1 MKQMRKMKW
10 KRLMTAVLLV
20 VMIVSG
26 GRQSY
31 AAEENGESVATSG
44 QMVKPSN
51 LNTEGYDV
59 VLLADNSGSVWSQQG
74 ERDKALRGIA
84 NLAVGSDIRIGAVYF
99 GETTYKKLGLTS
111 MEEKDSSTKVLD
123 FLNLTEKNENNRGT
137 NIGNALEEAQTLFE
151 DQNANRQRII
161 ILFSDG
167 INENLAQSSSFK
179 EAADGKTREQA
190 QSLEQKQIPIYC
202 VYLQKN
208 RDDEDY
214 LKQLVNYFNEDNDY
228 ADERFKKVTDD
239 QIDILSEQFAQTFY
253 SMQNDMKYREIS
265 IDSSG
270 TMNFYIPEL
279 GVRRMQIYLKN
290 DKAYEVLLSGPS
302 EDSGEA
308 QTWGDNGNVYIT
320 VDEPETGDWTLEI
333 TGDGAD
339 TVTGTLACYT
349 NISAVA
355 SISGDVDENGNIYR
369 NRPEKINV
377 SFYDEDGSEF
387 QPDESA
393 VVSGT
398 LTLQNNDG
406 ENITQDVEFSSTE
419 NGYESAGFQLEDY
432 GTYSYQVS
440 LSYADFINL
449 RYDFEGG
456 TVQGM
461 APLVYNQEGTFEGR
475 ETEDG
480 EAFTF
485 DTADLYSD
493 PDGEKI
499 TITGVTQ
506 LNEENP
512 VISFEEKDG
521 FLTVTAQDTGE
532 VNFVINIEDE
542 SGNTAQIEI
551 KGEVIDVVTAR
562 IIEGLSIFLIVLILA
577 VIVGL
582 LIHRNIMKKKVEEE
596 RNKMQKA
603 FDSLDDYV
611 NSTDNITKLR
621 GEINS
626 NLNNLYRNIH
636 ELLEEKIDGEQLEH
650 FEVREDD
657 LKDLSEKYPDIL
669 NSRYEDVTDKLSAC
683 RELQSEA
690 ERKTSK
696 KPSQKNLRL
705 IIAYMVKFSD
715 KTAKFNS
722 AVQEYSN
729 VQKKISERADFF
741 ADRYMDILDMLETSI
756 KCNIIV
762 KWDRYIGSKEC
773 RHVKDHITGYY
784 RLDDVGMLDKNG
796 TVSLRNLMNER
807 TGIYVYGCQDSEGE
821 DALRICSKDGFYF
834 KNTADGKEETK
845 VKEAVLMKGENYR
858 IKINDYMGFIRIQV
872 K

>member
-151 DQNANRQRII
+151 DQNANRQKII

-179 EAADGKTREQA
+179 EAADRKTREQA

-270 TMNFYIPEL
+270 TMSFYIPEL

-349 NISAVA
+349 DISAVA
-355 SISGDVDENGNIYR
+355 SISGEVDESGNIYR

-377 SFYDEDGSEF
+377 SFYDKAGSEF
-387 QPDESA
+387 QPDEAA

-398 LTLQNNDG
+398 VTLQNDAG
-406 ENITQDVEFSSTE
+406 ESVTQDVEFSSTE

-432 GTYSYQVS
+432 GTYFYQVS
-440 LSYADFINL
+440 ISYEDFIDL

-461 APLVYNQEGTFEGR
+461 EPLVYDQEGTFEGR
-475 ETEDG
+475 ETGEG

-512 VISFEEKDG
+512 ILSFEEKEG
-521 FLTVTAQDTGE
+521 FLTVIAQDTGD

-542 SGNTAQIEI
+542 SGNTAQVEI
-551 KGEVIDVVTAR
+551 KGKVMDVVTAR
-562 IIEGLSIFLIVLILA
+562 IIT
-577 VIVGL
+577 GL
-582 LIHRNIMKKKVEEE
+582 LIFLLIAVLAAIVSLLIYRRKMKKEVEEALQ
-596 RNKMQKA
+596 KMRKA
-603 FDSLDDYV
+603 FDRFDDDVY
-611 NSTDNITKLR
+611 SADNITKLR
-621 GEINS
+621 GEIKS
-626 NLNNLYRNIH
+626 NLNNLYNNIR
-636 ELLEEKIDGEQLEH
+636 ELVEEKIDREQPEH
-650 FEVREDD
+650 FGIREDD
-657 LKDLSEKYPDIL
+657 LKDLSEKYPNLLD
-669 NSRYEDVTDKLSAC
+669 SRYDDVIDKLGAC
-683 RELQSEA
+683 RKLQSEA

-696 KPSQKNLRL
+696 KPSRKNLSL
-705 IIAYMVKFSD
+705 IIAYTEKFVD

-722 AVQEYSN
+722 AVQENSD
-729 VQKKISERADFF
+729 VHKGIKEKADFI
-741 ADRYMDILDMLETSI
+741 ADRYMDILDMLETPI
-756 KCNIIV
+756 KCSVIV
-762 KWDRYIGSKEC
+762 KWDKYIGSKEC
-773 RHVKDHITGYY
+773 RHAKDYIRGYY
-784 RLDDVGMLDKNG
+784 RLDDVSMLDKNG

-807 TGIYVYGCQDSEGE
+807 TGIYVYGCQGGEGE

-858 IKINDYMGFIRIQV
+858 IKINDYMGFIGIQV

>member
-1 MKQMRKMKW
+1 MKQKIKMKW

-20 VMIVSG
+20 VMIVAG
-26 GRQSY
+26 GQSY
-31 AAEENGESVATSG
+31 AAEENEDSASVSD

-59 VLLADNSGSVWSQQG
+59 VILADNSGSVWSQQG
-74 ERDKALRGIA
+74 DRDKALRGIV

-111 MEEKDSSTKVLD
+111 MEDQDSSTKVLD

-151 DQNANRQRII
+151 DQNANRQKII

-167 INENLAQSSSFK
+167 INENLSQSSSFK
-179 EAADGKTREQA
+179 EAADRETLEQA
-190 QSLEQKQIPIYC
+190 QSLKEKQIPIYC

-208 RDDEDY
+208 RNDEDY

-270 TMNFYIPEL
+270 TMSFYIPEL

-349 NISAVA
+349 DISASS
-355 SISGDVDENGNIYR
+355 SISGEVDENGNIYR

-387 QPDESA
+387 RPDEAA

-398 LTLQNNDG
+398 VTVQNEAG
-406 ENITQDVEFSSTE
+406 ENITRDVEYGSTE
-419 NGYESAGFQLEDY
+419 NGYESAEFQIEDY

-461 APLVYNQEGTFEGR
+461 APLAYDQEGTFEGR
-475 ETEDG
+475 ETGDG

-485 DTADLYSD
+485 ETDDLYSD

-512 VISFEEKDG
+512 VISVEEKEG
-521 FLTVTAQDTGE
+521 FLTVTAQDTGD
-532 VNFVINIEDE
+532 VDFVINIEDE
-542 SGNTAQIEI
+542 SGNTAQVEI
-551 KGEVIDVVTAR
+551 KGKVMDVVTAR
-562 IIEGLSIFLIVLILA
+562 IIT
-577 VIVGL
+577 GL
-582 LIHRNIMKKKVEEE
+582 LIFLLIVVLTAIVSLLIYRRKMKNEVEEALQ
-596 RNKMQKA
+596 KMRKA
-603 FDSLDDYV
+603 FNGFDDDV
-611 NSTDNITKLR
+611 HSADNIIKLR
-621 GEINS
+621 GEIKS
-626 NLNNLYRNIH
+626 NLNNLYNNIC
-636 ELLEEKIDGEQLEH
+636 ELVGEKIDREQLEH
-650 FEVREDD
+650 FGIREDD
-657 LKDLSEKYPDIL
+657 FKDLSEKYPNFLD
-669 NSRYEDVTDKLSAC
+669 SSYDDVIDKLGAC
-683 RELQSEA
+683 RKLQSEA
-690 ERKTSK
+690 ERKTGK
-696 KPSQKNLRL
+696 KPSRKNLSL
-705 IIAYMVKFSD
+705 IIAYTEKFVD

-722 AVQEYSN
+722 TVQEYSDAH
-729 VQKKISERADFF
+729 KRIKEKADFI
-741 ADRYMDILDMLETSI
+741 ADRYVEILDMLETPI

-762 KWDRYIGSKEC
+762 MWDKYIGSKEC
-773 RHVKDHITGYY
+773 RRAKDSIRGYY

-858 IKINDYMGFIRIQV
+858 VKINDYMGFIGIQV

>member
-355 SISGDVDENGNIYR
+355 SISGEVDENGNIYR

-406 ENITQDVEFSSTE
+406 ENITQDVEFSSKE

-512 VISFEEKDG
+512 VISVEEKEG
-521 FLTVTAQDTGE
+521 FLTVTTKDTGD

-542 SGNTAQIEI
+542 SGNTAQVEI
-551 KGEVIDVVTAR
+551 KGKVMDVVTVR
-562 IIEGLSIFLIVLILA
+562 
-577 VIVGL
+577 VITGL
-582 LIHRNIMKKKVEEE
+582 LIFLLIAVLAAIASLLIYRRAMKKEVEEALK
-596 RNKMQKA
+596 KMRKA
-603 FDSLDDYV
+603 FDSFDDDVY
-611 NSTDNITKLR
+611 SADNITKLR
-621 GEINS
+621 GEIKS
-626 NLNNLYRNIH
+626 NLNNLYNNIR
-636 ELLEEKIDGEQLEH
+636 ELMEEKIDREQPEH
-650 FEVREDD
+650 FGIREDD
-657 LKDLSEKYPDIL
+657 LKHLSEKYPNLLD
-669 NSRYEDVTDKLSAC
+669 SRYDDVIDKLGAC
-683 RELQSEA
+683 RKLQSEA

-696 KPSQKNLRL
+696 KSSRKNLSL
-705 IIAYMVKFSD
+705 IIAYTEKFVD

-722 AVQEYSN
+722 TVQEYSD
-729 VQKKISERADFF
+729 VHKGIKETADFI
-741 ADRYMDILDMLETSI
+741 ADRYMDIMDMLETPI

-762 KWDRYIGSKEC
+762 KWDKYIGSKEC
-773 RHVKDHITGYY
+773 RHAKDYIRGYY
-784 RLDDVGMLDKNG
+784 RLDDVSMLDKNG
-796 TVSLRNLMNER
+796 TVSLRKLMNEK
-807 TGIYVYGCQDSEGE
+807 TGIYVYGYQDGEGE

-834 KNTADGKEETK
+834 KNTAVGKEETK

-858 IKINDYMGFIRIQV
+858 IKINDYMGFIGIQV

>member
-1 MKQMRKMKW
+1 MKQKIKMKW

-20 VMIVSG
+20 VMIVAG
-26 GRQSY
+26 GQSY
-31 AAEENGESVATSG
+31 AAEENEDSASVSD

-59 VLLADNSGSVWSQQG
+59 VILADNSGSVWSQQG
-74 ERDKALRGIA
+74 DRDKALRGIA

-111 MEEKDSSTKVLD
+111 MEDQDSSTKVLD

-151 DQNANRQRII
+151 DQNANRQKII

-167 INENLAQSSSFK
+167 INENLSQSSSFK
-179 EAADGKTREQA
+179 EAADRETLEQA
-190 QSLEQKQIPIYC
+190 QSLKEKQIPIYC

-208 RDDEDY
+208 RNDEDY

-270 TMNFYIPEL
+270 TMSFYIPEL

-349 NISAVA
+349 DISASS
-355 SISGDVDENGNIYR
+355 SISGEVDENGNIYR

-387 QPDESA
+387 RPDEAA

-398 LTLQNNDG
+398 VTVQNEAG
-406 ENITQDVEFSSTE
+406 ENITRDVEFGSTE
-419 NGYESAGFQLEDY
+419 NGYESAEFQIEDY

-461 APLVYNQEGTFEGR
+461 APLAYDQEGTFEGR
-475 ETEDG
+475 ETGDG

-485 DTADLYSD
+485 ETDDLYSD

-512 VISFEEKDG
+512 VISVEEKEG
-521 FLTVTAQDTGE
+521 FLTVTAQDTGD
-532 VNFVINIEDE
+532 VDFVINIEDE
-542 SGNTAQIEI
+542 SGNTAQVEI
-551 KGEVIDVVTAR
+551 KGKVMDVVTAR
-562 IIEGLSIFLIVLILA
+562 IIT
-577 VIVGL
+577 GL
-582 LIHRNIMKKKVEEE
+582 LIFLLIVVLTAIVSLLIYRRKMKNEVEEALQ
-596 RNKMQKA
+596 KMRKA
-603 FDSLDDYV
+603 FNGFDDDV
-611 NSTDNITKLR
+611 HSADNIIKLR
-621 GEINS
+621 GEIKS
-626 NLNNLYRNIH
+626 NLNNLYNNIC
-636 ELLEEKIDGEQLEH
+636 ELVGEKIDREQLEH
-650 FEVREDD
+650 FGIREDD
-657 LKDLSEKYPDIL
+657 FKDLSEKYPNFLD
-669 NSRYEDVTDKLSAC
+669 SSYDDVIDKLGAC
-683 RELQSEA
+683 RKLQSEA
-690 ERKTSK
+690 ERKTGK
-696 KPSQKNLRL
+696 KPSRKNLSL
-705 IIAYMVKFSD
+705 IIAYTEKFVD

-722 AVQEYSN
+722 TVQEYSDAH
-729 VQKKISERADFF
+729 KRIKEKADFI
-741 ADRYMDILDMLETSI
+741 ADRYVEILDMLETPI

-762 KWDRYIGSKEC
+762 MWDKYIGSKEC
-773 RHVKDHITGYY
+773 RRAKDSIRGYY

-858 IKINDYMGFIRIQV
+858 VKINDYMGFIGIQV

>member
-1 MKQMRKMKW
+1 MKQKRKMKW
-10 KRLMTAVLLV
+10 KRLTAVVLLA
-20 VMIVSG
+20 VMIVFG
-26 GRQSY
+26 GGNAY
-31 AAEENGESVATSG
+31 AAEANGESAATSE

-59 VLLADNSGSVWSQQG
+59 VILADNSGSVWSQQG

-137 NIGNALEEAQTLFE
+137 NIGNAMEEAQTLFE
-151 DQNANRQRII
+151 DQNANRQKII

-179 EAADGKTREQA
+179 EAADRKTREQA
-190 QSLEQKQIPIYC
+190 EILEKKQIPIYC

-214 LKQLVNYFNEDNDY
+214 LKQLVNYFNENNDY

-302 EDSGEA
+302 ENSGEA

-320 VDEPETGDWTLEI
+320 VDEPEAGDWTLEI

-349 NISAVA
+349 DISAAA
-355 SISGDVDENGNIYR
+355 SISGEVDENGNIYR

-387 QPDESA
+387 QPDEAA

-398 LTLQNNDG
+398 VTLQNNAG
-406 ENITQDVEFSSTE
+406 ESVTQDVKFDSKE

-432 GTYSYQVS
+432 GTYFYQVS
-440 LSYADFINL
+440 ISYEDFIDL

-461 APLVYNQEGTFEGR
+461 APLVYDQDGTFEGR

-480 EAFTF
+480 ETFTF

-512 VISFEEKDG
+512 VISFEEKEG
-521 FLTVTAQDTGE
+521 FLTVTAQDTGD

-542 SGNTAQIEI
+542 SGNTAQVEI
-551 KGEVIDVVTAR
+551 KGKVMDVVTER
-562 IIEGLSIFLIVLILA
+562 IIT
-577 VIVGL
+577 GL
-582 LIHRNIMKKKVEEE
+582 LIFLLIAVLAAIASLLIYRRKMKKEVEEALK
-596 RNKMQKA
+596 KMRKA
-603 FDSLDDYV
+603 AFISLDNPDDSV
-611 NSTDNITKLR
+611 EKLTESAEELSGKSKNLDHNI
-621 GEINS
+621 E
-626 NLNNLYRNIH
+626 
-636 ELLEEKIDGEQLEH
+636 ELVEEKLDREQLEH
-650 FEVREDD
+650 FGIRENDVTA
-657 LKDLSEKYPDIL
+657 LLLSDALQSEE
-669 NSRYEDVTDKLSAC
+669 EDVKNKLSAYKNV
-683 RELQSEA
+683 ESEA
-690 ERKTSK
+690 KENTSK
-696 KPSQKNLRL
+696 KPSRKNLNL
-705 IIAYMVKFSD
+705 ILDYTKKIK
-715 KTAKFNS
+715 AKRKEFYS
-722 AVQEYSN
+722 VVWKYSN
-729 VQKKISERADFF
+729 MQKEISKKVDFI
-741 ADRYMDILDMLETSI
+741 ADRYMDIMDMLETPI
-756 KCNIIV
+756 KCSIIV
-762 KWDRYIGSKEC
+762 KWDKYIGSREC
-773 RHVKDHITGYY
+773 RHTKDYIRGYY

-858 IKINDYMGFIRIQV
+858 IKINDYMGFIGIQV

>member
-1 MKQMRKMKW
+1 MKQKIKMKW

-20 VMIVSG
+20 VMIVAG
-26 GRQSY
+26 GQSY
-31 AAEENGESVATSG
+31 AAEENEDSASVSD

-59 VLLADNSGSVWSQQG
+59 VILADNSGSVWSQQG
-74 ERDKALRGIA
+74 DRDKALRGIA

-111 MEEKDSSTKVLD
+111 MEDQDSSTKVLD

-151 DQNANRQRII
+151 DQNANRQKII

-167 INENLAQSSSFK
+167 INENLSQSSSFK
-179 EAADGKTREQA
+179 EAADRETLEQA
-190 QSLEQKQIPIYC
+190 QSLKEKQIPIYC

-208 RDDEDY
+208 RNDEDY

-270 TMNFYIPEL
+270 TMSFYIPEL

-349 NISAVA
+349 DISASS
-355 SISGDVDENGNIYR
+355 SISGEVDENGNIYR

-387 QPDESA
+387 RPDEAA

-398 LTLQNNDG
+398 VTVQNEAG
-406 ENITQDVEFSSTE
+406 ENITRDVEFGSTE
-419 NGYESAGFQLEDY
+419 NGYESAEFQIEDY

-461 APLVYNQEGTFEGR
+461 APLAYDQEGTFEGR
-475 ETEDG
+475 ETGDG

-485 DTADLYSD
+485 ETDDLYSD

-512 VISFEEKDG
+512 VISVEEKEG
-521 FLTVTAQDTGE
+521 FLTVTAQDTGD
-532 VNFVINIEDE
+532 VDFVINIEDE
-542 SGNTAQIEI
+542 SGNTAQVEI
-551 KGEVIDVVTAR
+551 KGKVMDVVTAR
-562 IIEGLSIFLIVLILA
+562 IIT
-577 VIVGL
+577 GL
-582 LIHRNIMKKKVEEE
+582 LIFLLIVVLTAIVSLLIYRRKMKNEVEEALQ
-596 RNKMQKA
+596 KMRKA
-603 FDSLDDYV
+603 FNGFDDDV
-611 NSTDNITKLR
+611 HSADNIIKLR
-621 GEINS
+621 GEIKS
-626 NLNNLYRNIH
+626 NLNNLYNNIC
-636 ELLEEKIDGEQLEH
+636 ELVGEKIDREQLEH
-650 FEVREDD
+650 FGIREDD
-657 LKDLSEKYPDIL
+657 FKDLSEKYPNFLD
-669 NSRYEDVTDKLSAC
+669 SSYDDVIDKLGAC
-683 RELQSEA
+683 RKLQSEA
-690 ERKTSK
+690 ERKTGK
-696 KPSQKNLRL
+696 KPSRKNLSL
-705 IIAYMVKFSD
+705 IIAYTEKFVD

-722 AVQEYSN
+722 TVQEYSDAH
-729 VQKKISERADFF
+729 KRIKEKADFI
-741 ADRYMDILDMLETSI
+741 ADRYVEILDMLETPI

-762 KWDRYIGSKEC
+762 MDWG
-773 RHVKDHITGYY
+773 
-784 RLDDVGMLDKNG
+784 
-796 TVSLRNLMNER
+796 
-807 TGIYVYGCQDSEGE
+807 
-821 DALRICSKDGFYF
+821 
-834 KNTADGKEETK
+834 
-845 VKEAVLMKGENYR
+845 
-858 IKINDYMGFIRIQV
+858 
-872 K
+872 

>member
-1 MKQMRKMKW
+1 MI
-10 KRLMTAVLLV
+10 RLCA
-20 VMIVSG
+20 
-26 GRQSY
+26 
-31 AAEENGESVATSG
+31 
-44 QMVKPSN
+44 
-51 LNTEGYDV
+51 
-59 VLLADNSGSVWSQQG
+59 GSQTW
-74 ERDKALRGIA
+74 
-84 NLAVGSDIRIGAVYF
+84 
-99 GETTYKKLGLTS
+99 
-111 MEEKDSSTKVLD
+111 
-123 FLNLTEKNENNRGT
+123 
-137 NIGNALEEAQTLFE
+137 QTLFE
-151 DQNANRQRII
+151 DQNANRQKII

-167 INENLAQSSSFK
+167 INENLSQSSSFK
-179 EAADGKTREQA
+179 EAADRETLEQA
-190 QSLEQKQIPIYC
+190 QSLKEKQIPIYC

-208 RDDEDY
+208 RNDEDY

-270 TMNFYIPEL
+270 TMSFYIPEL

-349 NISAVA
+349 DISASS
-355 SISGDVDENGNIYR
+355 SISGEVDENGNIYR

-387 QPDESA
+387 RPDEAA

-398 LTLQNNDG
+398 VTVQNEAG
-406 ENITQDVEFSSTE
+406 ENITRDVEFGSTE
-419 NGYESAGFQLEDY
+419 NGYESAEFQIEDY

-461 APLVYNQEGTFEGR
+461 APLAYDQEGTFEGR
-475 ETEDG
+475 ETGDG

-485 DTADLYSD
+485 ETDDLYSD

-512 VISFEEKDG
+512 VISVEEKEG
-521 FLTVTAQDTGE
+521 FLTVTAQDTGD
-532 VNFVINIEDE
+532 VDFVINIEDE
-542 SGNTAQIEI
+542 SGNTAQVEI
-551 KGEVIDVVTAR
+551 KGKVMDVVTAR
-562 IIEGLSIFLIVLILA
+562 IIT
-577 VIVGL
+577 GL
-582 LIHRNIMKKKVEEE
+582 LIFLLIVVLTAIVSLLIYRRKMKNEVEEALQ
-596 RNKMQKA
+596 KMRKA
-603 FDSLDDYV
+603 FNGFDDDV
-611 NSTDNITKLR
+611 HSADNIIKLR
-621 GEINS
+621 GEIKS
-626 NLNNLYRNIH
+626 NLNNLYNNIC
-636 ELLEEKIDGEQLEH
+636 ELVGEKIDREQLEH
-650 FEVREDD
+650 FGIREDD
-657 LKDLSEKYPDIL
+657 FKDLSEKYPNFLD
-669 NSRYEDVTDKLSAC
+669 SSYDDVIDKLGAC
-683 RELQSEA
+683 RKLQSEA
-690 ERKTSK
+690 ERKTGK
-696 KPSQKNLRL
+696 KPSRKNLSL
-705 IIAYMVKFSD
+705 IIAYTEKFVD

-722 AVQEYSN
+722 TVQEYSDAH
-729 VQKKISERADFF
+729 KRIKEKADFI
-741 ADRYMDILDMLETSI
+741 ADRYVEILDMLETPI

-762 KWDRYIGSKEC
+762 MWDKYIGSKEC
-773 RHVKDHITGYY
+773 RRAKDSIRGYY

-858 IKINDYMGFIRIQV
+858 VKINDYMGFIGIQV

>member
-1 MKQMRKMKW
+1 MKQKRKMKW
-10 KRLMTAVLLV
+10 KRLTAVVLLA
-20 VMIVSG
+20 VMIVFG
-26 GRQSY
+26 GGNAY
-31 AAEENGESVATSG
+31 AAEANGESAATSE

-59 VLLADNSGSVWSQQG
+59 VILADNSGSVWSQQG

-137 NIGNALEEAQTLFE
+137 NIGNAMEEAQTLFE
-151 DQNANRQRII
+151 DQNANRQKII

-179 EAADGKTREQA
+179 EAADRKTREQA
-190 QSLEQKQIPIYC
+190 EILEKKQIPIYC

-214 LKQLVNYFNEDNDY
+214 LKQLVNYFNENNDY

-302 EDSGEA
+302 ENSGEA

-320 VDEPETGDWTLEI
+320 VDEPEAGDWTLEI

-349 NISAVA
+349 DISAAA
-355 SISGDVDENGNIYR
+355 SISGEVDENGNIYR

-387 QPDESA
+387 QPDEAA

-398 LTLQNNDG
+398 VTLQNNAG
-406 ENITQDVEFSSTE
+406 ESVTQDVKFDSKE

-432 GTYSYQVS
+432 GTYFYQVS
-440 LSYADFINL
+440 ISYEDFIDL

-461 APLVYNQEGTFEGR
+461 APLVYDQDGTFEGR

-480 EAFTF
+480 ETFTF

-512 VISFEEKDG
+512 VISFEEKEG
-521 FLTVTAQDTGE
+521 FLTVTAQDTGD

-542 SGNTAQIEI
+542 SGNTAQVEI
-551 KGEVIDVVTAR
+551 KGKVMDVVTER
-562 IIEGLSIFLIVLILA
+562 IIT
-577 VIVGL
+577 GL
-582 LIHRNIMKKKVEEE
+582 LIFLLIAVLAAIVSLLIYRNIMKKRVEEALK
-596 RNKMQKA
+596 KMKKA
-603 FDSLDDYV
+603 FESLDDYAD
-611 NSTDNITKLR
+611 SADDTTKLR

-626 NLNNLYRNIH
+626 NLNNLYSNIR

-650 FEVREDD
+650 FEIREDD
-657 LKDLSEKYPDIL
+657 LKDMSEKYPDIL

-683 RELQSEA
+683 RKLQSEA
-690 ERKTSK
+690 ERKTGR
-696 KPSQKNLRL
+696 KPGRNNLSL
-705 IIAYMVKFSD
+705 IIAYTEEFAEK
-715 KTAKFNS
+715 AAEFNS
-722 AVQEYSN
+722 AVREYSN
-729 VQKKISERADFF
+729 VQKGIREKIDSF
-741 ADRYMDILDMLETSI
+741 ADRYMDIMDMLETPI
-756 KCNIIV
+756 KCSIIV
-762 KWDRYIGSKEC
+762 KWDKYIGSKEC
-773 RHVKDHITGYY
+773 RHAKGYIKGYY

-858 IKINDYMGFIRIQV
+858 IKINDYMGFIGIQV

>member
-1 MKQMRKMKW
+1 MKQKIKMKW

-20 VMIVSG
+20 VMIVAG
-26 GRQSY
+26 GQSY
-31 AAEENGESVATSG
+31 AAEENEDSASVSD

-59 VLLADNSGSVWSQQG
+59 VILADNSGSVWSQQG
-74 ERDKALRGIA
+74 DRDKALRGIA

-111 MEEKDSSTKVLD
+111 MEDQDSSTKVLD

-151 DQNANRQRII
+151 DQNANRQKII

-167 INENLAQSSSFK
+167 INENLSQSSSFK
-179 EAADGKTREQA
+179 EAADRETLEQA
-190 QSLEQKQIPIYC
+190 QSLKEKQIPIYC

-208 RDDEDY
+208 RNDEDY

-270 TMNFYIPEL
+270 TMSFYIPEL

-349 NISAVA
+349 DISASS
-355 SISGDVDENGNIYR
+355 SISGEVDENGNIYR

-387 QPDESA
+387 RPDEAA

-398 LTLQNNDG
+398 VTVQNEAG
-406 ENITQDVEFSSTE
+406 ENITRDVEYGSTE
-419 NGYESAGFQLEDY
+419 NGYESAEFQIEDY

-461 APLVYNQEGTFEGR
+461 APLAYDQEGTFEGR
-475 ETEDG
+475 ETGDG

-485 DTADLYSD
+485 ETDDLYSD

-512 VISFEEKDG
+512 VISVEEKEG
-521 FLTVTAQDTGE
+521 FLTVTAQDTGD
-532 VNFVINIEDE
+532 VDFVINIEDE
-542 SGNTAQIEI
+542 SGNTAQVEI
-551 KGEVIDVVTAR
+551 KGKVMDVVTAR
-562 IIEGLSIFLIVLILA
+562 IIT
-577 VIVGL
+577 GL
-582 LIHRNIMKKKVEEE
+582 LIFLLIVVLTAIVSLLIYRRKMKNEVEEALQ
-596 RNKMQKA
+596 KMRKA
-603 FDSLDDYV
+603 FNGFDDDV
-611 NSTDNITKLR
+611 HSADNIIKLR
-621 GEINS
+621 GEIKS
-626 NLNNLYRNIH
+626 NLNNLYNNIC
-636 ELLEEKIDGEQLEH
+636 ELVGEKIDREQLEH
-650 FEVREDD
+650 FGIREDD
-657 LKDLSEKYPDIL
+657 FKDLSEKYPNFLD
-669 NSRYEDVTDKLSAC
+669 SSYDDVIDKLGAC
-683 RELQSEA
+683 RKLQSEA
-690 ERKTSK
+690 ERKTGK
-696 KPSQKNLRL
+696 KPSRKNLSL
-705 IIAYMVKFSD
+705 IIAYTEKFVD

-722 AVQEYSN
+722 TVQEYSDAH
-729 VQKKISERADFF
+729 KRIKEKADFI
-741 ADRYMDILDMLETSI
+741 ADRYVEILDMLETPI

-762 KWDRYIGSKEC
+762 MWDKYIGSKEC
-773 RHVKDHITGYY
+773 RRAKDSIRGYY

-858 IKINDYMGFIRIQV
+858 VKINDYMGFIGIQV

>member
-1 MKQMRKMKW
+1 MRKMKW

-151 DQNANRQRII
+151 DQNANRQKII

-179 EAADGKTREQA
+179 EAADRKTREQA

-270 TMNFYIPEL
+270 TMSFYIPEL

-349 NISAVA
+349 DISAVA
-355 SISGDVDENGNIYR
+355 SISGEVDESGNIYR

-377 SFYDEDGSEF
+377 SFYDKAGSEF
-387 QPDESA
+387 QPDEAA

-398 LTLQNNDG
+398 VTLQNDAG
-406 ENITQDVEFSSTE
+406 ESVTQDVEFSSTE

-432 GTYSYQVS
+432 GTYFYQVS
-440 LSYADFINL
+440 ISYEDFIDL

-461 APLVYNQEGTFEGR
+461 EPLVYDQEGTFEGR
-475 ETEDG
+475 ETGEG

-512 VISFEEKDG
+512 ILSFEEKEG
-521 FLTVTAQDTGE
+521 FLTVIAQDTGD

-542 SGNTAQIEI
+542 SGNTAQVEI
-551 KGEVIDVVTAR
+551 KGKVMDVVTAR
-562 IIEGLSIFLIVLILA
+562 IIT
-577 VIVGL
+577 GL
-582 LIHRNIMKKKVEEE
+582 LIFLLIAVLAAIVSLLIYRRKMKKEVEEALQ
-596 RNKMQKA
+596 KMRKA
-603 FDSLDDYV
+603 FDRFDDDVY
-611 NSTDNITKLR
+611 SADNITKLR
-621 GEINS
+621 GEIKS
-626 NLNNLYRNIH
+626 NLNNLYNNIR
-636 ELLEEKIDGEQLEH
+636 ELVEEKIDREQPEH
-650 FEVREDD
+650 FGIREDD
-657 LKDLSEKYPDIL
+657 LKDLSEKYPNLLD
-669 NSRYEDVTDKLSAC
+669 SRYDDVIDKLGAC
-683 RELQSEA
+683 RKLQSEA

-696 KPSQKNLRL
+696 KPSRKNLSL
-705 IIAYMVKFSD
+705 IIAYTEKFVD

-722 AVQEYSN
+722 AVQENSD
-729 VQKKISERADFF
+729 VHKGIKEKADFI
-741 ADRYMDILDMLETSI
+741 ADRYMDILDMLETPI
-756 KCNIIV
+756 KCSVIV
-762 KWDRYIGSKEC
+762 KWDKYIGSKEC
-773 RHVKDHITGYY
+773 RHAKDYIRGYY
-784 RLDDVGMLDKNG
+784 RLDDVSMLDKNG

-807 TGIYVYGCQDSEGE
+807 TGIYVYGCQGGEGE

-858 IKINDYMGFIRIQV
+858 IKINDYMGFIGIQV